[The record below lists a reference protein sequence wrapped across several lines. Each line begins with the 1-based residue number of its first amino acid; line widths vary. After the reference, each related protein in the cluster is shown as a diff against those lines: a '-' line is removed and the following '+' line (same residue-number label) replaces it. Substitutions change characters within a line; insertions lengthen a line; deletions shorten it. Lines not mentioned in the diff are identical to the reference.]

1 VQLPANVGAL
11 LAIAADKRTAAQN
24 DELKNYY
31 LAQDAEYQRL
41 RNTVNEYLALAPQA
55 RLVGV
60 QDLAWAMI
68 NSPAFLFNR

>member
-24 DELKNYY
+24 EELKNYY